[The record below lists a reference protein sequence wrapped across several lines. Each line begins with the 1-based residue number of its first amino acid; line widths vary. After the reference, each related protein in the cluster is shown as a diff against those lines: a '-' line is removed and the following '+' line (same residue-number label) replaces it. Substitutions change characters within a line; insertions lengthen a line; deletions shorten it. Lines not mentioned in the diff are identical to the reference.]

1 MLDLGTGSGIMAI
14 FASAGARRVYAV
26 EIGSYLSQ
34 VSQQIFQRNGYGD
47 RIVPLR
53 LDARAV
59 TLDCVEKPDVVI
71 CEMVTGL
78 IGEMQGV
85 VINSLKKAEVIDR
98 GTLLVPA
105 SLATTVAL
113 VSVDFNLY
121 GADLL
126 PHLHRLLHPR
136 ARPAS

>member
-71 CEMVTGL
+71 CEMVTTGL

-85 VINSLKKAEVIDR
+85 VINSLKK
-98 GTLLVPA
+98 
-105 SLATTVAL
+105 
-113 VSVDFNLY
+113 
-121 GADLL
+121 
-126 PHLHRLLHPR
+126 PR
-136 ARPAS
+136 